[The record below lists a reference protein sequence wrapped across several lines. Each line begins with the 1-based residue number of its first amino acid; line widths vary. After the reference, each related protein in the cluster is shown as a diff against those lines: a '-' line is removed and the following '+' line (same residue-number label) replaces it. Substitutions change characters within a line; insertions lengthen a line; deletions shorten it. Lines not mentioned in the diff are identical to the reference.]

1 LSIQKLRKSNEFRH
15 VFSTGNRKIG
25 RYVNL
30 YKLPLKQDYNRVG
43 IVTKKNIGNAV
54 QRNKVKRILREIWRT
69 RCNQLISGYDIII
82 LARKKIVQARYNEI
96 EAELVKLIQS

>member
-1 LSIQKLRKSNEFRH
+1 MTIQKLKKSNEFRY
-15 VFSTGNRKIG
+15 VFSTGNRKVG
-25 RYVNL
+25 KYVIL
-30 YKLPLKQDYNRVG
+30 YMLHLEQNNNRVG

-82 LARKKIVQARYNEI
+82 LARKKIVQTQYKDI
-96 EAELVKLIQS
+96 ETELVKLIQS

>member
-1 LSIQKLRKSNEFRH
+1 MTIQKLKKSNEFRH

>member
-1 LSIQKLRKSNEFRH
+1 MSIQKLRKSNEFRH